1 MPINPNR
8 RVNKYISKVDPEV
21 IKDHF
26 TNLKPSMVE
35 QVSNV
40 FPVLYNIEV
49 ATKTIL
55 DQSGALMSQY
65 PFYLAFARQVWKKIY
80 KTRLGG
86 QTLYTEIDIIKN
98 AWRTRGL
105 DPTILNNILRDVFGI
120 LPPPSGGGSQ

>member
-8 RVNKYISKVDPEV
+8 RINKYISKVDPEV

-26 TNLKPSMVE
+26 TNLKSSMVE
-35 QVSNV
+35 QVSNI
-40 FPVLYNIEV
+40 FPALYDIEV

-55 DQSGALMSQY
+55 DQSGTLMAQY
-65 PFYLAFARQVWKKIY
+65 PFYLAFARQVWKKVY

-86 QTLYTEIDIIKN
+86 STLLSEIDILKSI
-98 AWRTRGL
+98 WRTRGL

-120 LPPPSGGGSQ
+120 LPPPPGGGS

>member
-8 RVNKYISKVDPEV
+8 RVNKYISKVDPDV

-40 FPVLYNIEV
+40 FPALYNIEV
-49 ATKTIL
+49 ATKTVL
-55 DQSGALMSQY
+55 DSAGVPMGNY
-65 PFYLAFARQVWKKIY
+65 PFYLAFARQVWKKVY

-86 QTLYTEIDIIKN
+86 QTLYNEIGIIQT

-105 DPTILNNILRDVFGI
+105 DNTVLTRILRDVFGI
-120 LPPPSGGGSQ
+120 ILPPPGGGS

>member
-8 RVNKYISKVDPEV
+8 RINKYISKVDPEV

-26 TNLKPSMVE
+26 TNLKSSMVE

-40 FPVLYNIEV
+40 FPALYNIEV

-55 DQSGALMSQY
+55 DQAGTPMAQY

-86 QTLYTEIDIIKN
+86 QALHTEIDIIKN

-105 DPTILNNILRDVFGI
+105 DPTIINNILRDVFGI
-120 LPPPSGGGSQ
+120 LPPPVGGGSQ

>member
-8 RVNKYISKVDPEV
+8 RINKYISKVDPDT

-26 TNLKPSMVE
+26 TNLKSSMVE

-40 FPVLYNIEV
+40 FPALYNIEV

-55 DQSGALMSQY
+55 DQAGMPMAQY

-86 QTLYTEIDIIKN
+86 SALYTEIDIIKS

-105 DPTILNNILRDVFGI
+105 DPTTLNNILRDVFGI
-120 LPPPSGGGSQ
+120 LPPPPGGGGS